1 MASTKKRMIWT
12 ALALTLIIV
21 VAVVLCFFAA
31 QWMDS
36 SDSAAKNSSTLRNTA
51 AAAFTPATDEIVD
64 EVIAQMNYKDLSKTA
79 KDQISKHYVIPDGLV
94 MDASVYL
101 AQSPDSAVE
110 ISCFK
115 IADPNYQ
122 PQLDKVVAD
131 HITTKL
137 AGFKDSPKEYNL
149 LQKYTLAHNGQYT
162 LVVVEE
168 NGAAAANVFKAYL
181 EASTAE

>member
-1 MASTKKRMIWT
+1 MASPKKRMIWT
-12 ALALTLIIV
+12 ILALTIIIAA
-21 VAVVLCFFAA
+21 AVVSSFFAV

-36 SDSAAKNSSTLRNTA
+36 GDNAAKNSSTQRNATTA
-51 AAAFTPATDEIVD
+51 VFTPATDEIVNV
-64 EVIAQMNYKDLSKTA
+64 VITQMNYKDLSKTA
-79 KDQISKHYVIPDGLV
+79 KDQISKHYVIPEGLV

-115 IADPNYQ
+115 IADKNYQ

-137 AGFKDSPKEYNL
+137 TGFKDSPKEYNL
-149 LQKYTLAHNGQYT
+149 LQKYTLAHNGLYT

-168 NGAAAANVFKAYL
+168 NGAAAANVFESYL
-181 EASTAE
+181 ESAVPE